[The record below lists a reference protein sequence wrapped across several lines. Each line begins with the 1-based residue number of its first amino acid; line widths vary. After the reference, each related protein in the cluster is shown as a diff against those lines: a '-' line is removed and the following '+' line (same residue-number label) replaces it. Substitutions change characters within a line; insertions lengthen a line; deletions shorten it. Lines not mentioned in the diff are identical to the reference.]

1 MEYDPTNGLVAGSD
15 LVRVGVARS
24 AAQALP
30 VSGGYIGSAG
40 DAIGLNVDV
49 AVSAVAI

>member
-1 MEYDPTNGLVAGSD
+1 MEYDPTNGLIAGSN

-30 VSGGYIGSAG
+30 VSGGYVGRPDDS
-40 DAIGLNVDV
+40 IGLKVDV
-49 AVSAVAI
+49 AVRAAPI